1 MNERRLAQEQL
12 GAALEYSPDAVVIVD
27 EQGTIVLVN
36 EQTEVLFGYPRS
48 ELLGQP
54 VERLVPDRLT
64 AAHLQ
69 HRDGYVAAPRV
80 RPMGVGLEL
89 TGKRSDG
96 SEFPVH
102 ISLGPLDLDERPLV
116 IATVREISER
126 LQAQAAARQLDDLRR
141 RRHEALELND
151 SVVQQLAVARLA
163 LDLGQE
169 ERAARVIEQALTA
182 AQTIVAE
189 LLSEQLG
196 DRAIGVQPGDLV
208 RAAAAAAEPGD
219 T

>member
-1 MNERRLAQEQL
+1 MNERRLAEKQL
-12 GAALEYSPDAVVIVD
+12 GAALDHSPDAVVIVD
-27 EQGTIVLVN
+27 EQGALVLVN
-36 EQTEVLFGYPRS
+36 EQTELLFGYPRS

-69 HRDGYVAAPRV
+69 HRDGYMAAPRV
-80 RPMGVGLEL
+80 RLMGVGLEL
-89 TGKRSDG
+89 TGKRNDG

-102 ISLGPLDLDERPLV
+102 ISLGPLDLDGRPLV
-116 IATVREISER
+116 IATVRDITER

-141 RRHEALELND
+141 RRQEALELND

-163 LDLGQE
+163 LDLGQQ
-169 ERAARVIEQALTA
+169 ERAAQVIERALGA
-182 AQTIVAE
+182 AQAIVAA

-196 DRAIGVQPGDLV
+196 DGAIGVRPGDLV
-208 RAAAAAAEPGD
+208 RAAAAGAEPGD
-219 T
+219 A